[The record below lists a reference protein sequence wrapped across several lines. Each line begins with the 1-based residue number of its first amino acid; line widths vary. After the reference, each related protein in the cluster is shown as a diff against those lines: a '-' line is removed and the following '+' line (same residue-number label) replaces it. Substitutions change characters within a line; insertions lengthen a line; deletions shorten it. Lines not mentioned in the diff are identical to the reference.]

1 MPREGTNGHA
11 KFAQGGALPIY
22 TERARGVTGAR
33 QAKASAETGVR
44 SYSLLRGMLR
54 VAQVL
59 PMPIFIKDAAL
70 RWRYANPAARMLFG
84 LRRRHYRN
92 LSHAGLMPLLDA
104 ASGEQSD
111 LEALESHGLIQRK
124 ETYFGRSFRVYKYA
138 PRADDGTPLGIV
150 AMAVETTE
158 LEVARSEG
166 ERLRDF
172 YDALS
177 EINQGIVREHYSD
190 REDLFRNICRV
201 VVSHTPVL
209 IAAIATIDR
218 ESRLLHYTQQAC
230 RVADF
235 PDLARV
241 KLDLDADSPYG
252 RGTVGR
258 AVRSHETV
266 VVNDVLATAEMA
278 PWHELFKRYNG
289 RSTAAIPVM
298 VGDRVEAVLSVYS
311 TEVNFFTPELVRLLQ
326 ELADDVGFAIR
337 TYEQRDR
344 IRYLAL
350 IDPLTDLPN
359 RVHFM
364 DLVARR
370 LADEE
375 AVRRAQLL
383 LIDIADFKFHNDL
396 LGHEVGDT
404 LLRAIGRRLLAAAGE
419 GTLVGRLGSDEFAV
433 FLTESGD
440 GSETG
445 LARALRAI
453 DVELEHSFDV
463 GLSESLMLKTEQGT
477 ARFPDDG
484 ANPEALLRRAS
495 MALQL
500 AKRAGPGARVAYS
513 PALERRL
520 ESRHQIRQQIDYAL
534 DNGEVIPH
542 YQPQID
548 LRSGRVS
555 GLEALARLRGRDGRL
570 LEPGDFIEEV
580 EGDRGLVRRL
590 GLAMIEAV
598 AADLPGLADA
608 GLGVPVAVNI
618 GARHLLAP
626 GFKRDVIDLLGR
638 YPGLRSVLE
647 CEITET
653 AHLGDLSR
661 ARETVAWL
669 REQGLSVAL
678 DDFGS
683 GFTSMDY
690 LQHLAIRKIKLDQS
704 FVYDL
709 IDSPRDQAIVR
720 AVVHLAE
727 GLDIGLVAE
736 GVANVALGELLREL
750 GVRSLQGYAIS
761 PPLPLSGLPAWSAE
775 WRLPEAW
782 RLV

>member
-1 MPREGTNGHA
+1 MN
-11 KFAQGGALPIY
+11 
-22 TERARGVTGAR
+22 ERRPVTAPAESG
-33 QAKASAETGVR
+33 ASAFG
-44 SYSLLRGMLR
+44 LLRGMLR

-59 PMPIFIKDAAL
+59 PMPVFVKDASL
-70 RWRYANPAARMLFG
+70 RWRYANPAARRLFG
-84 LRRRHYRN
+84 LHRYHYRGRT
-92 LSHAGLMPLLDA
+92 HASLMPPLDA
-104 ASGEQSD
+104 ASGQQSD
-111 LEALESHGLIQRK
+111 LAALESRGLIQRK

-138 PRADDGTPLGIV
+138 LRVDGGTALGIV
-150 AMAVETTE
+150 SMAIETTE
-158 LEVARSEG
+158 LEAARSEG

-177 EINQGIVREHYSD
+177 EINQGIVRELYSD
-190 REDLFRNICRV
+190 REDLFRNICRI

-209 IAAIATIDR
+209 IAAIATIDH
-218 ESRLLHYTQQAC
+218 EARLLNYTQQAC
-230 RVADF
+230 RIADF

-241 KLDLDADSPYG
+241 RLELDESSPYG

-266 VVNDVLATAEMA
+266 VVNDVLATPEMA
-278 PWHELFKRYNG
+278 PWHTLFKRYNG

-326 ELADDVGFAIR
+326 ELANDVGFAIR

-359 RVHFM
+359 RVNFM
-364 DLVARR
+364 DMAARW
-370 LADEE
+370 LTGMDS
-375 AVRRAQLL
+375 VRRAQLL

-404 LLRAIGRRLLAAAGE
+404 LLRALGRRLLAAAGDSP
-419 GTLVGRLGSDEFAV
+419 LVGRLGSDEFAV
-433 FLTESGD
+433 LLTESGD
-440 GSETG
+440 GSETS

-453 DVELEHSFDV
+453 DVELEHPFDV
-463 GLSESLMLKTEQGT
+463 GLSEPLMLKTEQGT
-477 ARFPDDG
+477 ARFPEDG
-484 ANPEALLRRAS
+484 THPEALMRRAS

-500 AKRAGPGARVAYS
+500 AKRAGPGSRVAYS

-520 ESRHQIRQQIDYAL
+520 EYRHQIRQQIDYAL
-534 DNGEVIPH
+534 DSGEVIPH

-555 GLEALARLRGRDGRL
+555 GLEALARLGGRDGKL

-590 GLAMIEAV
+590 GLTMIEAV
-598 AADLPGLADA
+598 AADLPGLAEA

-661 ARETVAWL
+661 ATETVAWL

-727 GLDIGLVAE
+727 GLEIGLVAE

-750 GVRSLQGYAIS
+750 GVHSLQGYAIA
-761 PPLPLSGLPAWSAE
+761 PPLPLASLSAWSAE
-775 WRLPEAW
+775 WQLPETW
-782 RLV
+782 RSA